1 MAPAQHTY
9 QQQDRELEERVA
21 QRTCHV
27 VHLTHNDLDAVG
39 ADAIHR
45 MRYGEVVSV
54 FSSVGKYPFMLAVIA
69 GVPGNGDLLSI
80 SDLGFNQAVVPA
92 LTKAQAGGWR
102 IEWRDHHRWKEDE
115 VNAAE
120 KRVDLLH
127 LDTDRC
133 ACGIVA
139 VDLCPDNPAAIE
151 VARVVC
157 DYDLW
162 KHQDPRSAVL
172 GQVLQKFEYREYVRD
187 LLAQGILTD
196 QKVEEAYEAIKRE
209 MDQMIARSIRH
220 TRIMTGKYTIGFAP
234 LYGYP
239 SETAAAVRKHY
250 NTDIEV
256 IINGNGRFSVRSVQ
270 PISHLIARKFGGGGH
285 PNAAGGSFPFSRLES
300 FLYWLLK
307 RNGRFA
313 EFTTI
318 AADC

>member
-1 MAPAQHTY
+1 
-9 QQQDRELEERVA
+9 
-21 QRTCHV
+21 
-27 VHLTHNDLDAVG
+27 
-39 ADAIHR
+39 

-151 VARVVC
+151 VAGDCATGITQTHEVLRQADGATRVVGGA
-157 DYDLW
+157 YD
-162 KHQDPRSAVL
+162 DR
-172 GQVLQKFEYREYVRD
+172 FVR
-187 LLAQGILTD
+187 I
-196 QKVEEAYEAIKRE
+196 
-209 MDQMIARSIRH
+209 
-220 TRIMTGKYTIGFAP
+220 
-234 LYGYP
+234 
-239 SETAAAVRKHY
+239 
-250 NTDIEV
+250 
-256 IINGNGRFSVRSVQ
+256 
-270 PISHLIARKFGGGGH
+270 GGGWRYAERRFRIVAQH
-285 PNAAGGSFPFSRLES
+285 PEGS
-300 FLYWLLK
+300 
-307 RNGRFA
+307 
-313 EFTTI
+313 
-318 AADC
+318 